1 MKVAK
6 RVDLKI
12 SYYKKKNSVIMYGD
26 ESQTY
31 YGDQFTIY
39 TNIKSLCCTPETNT
53 MLCTNQTSTTKKS
66 QPRF

>member
-1 MKVAK
+1 MKVAE
-6 RVDLKI
+6 RVDFKI
-12 SYYKKKNSVIMYGD
+12 SYHKKKNSVIMVMNVK
-26 ESQTY
+26 QT